1 MANELSVIL
10 DSELTKAECA
20 LPKNFNK
27 DRFVHN
33 AIAMLNCN
41 ENLAKFVAKSTT
53 GLAQVKAGLM
63 KAAMLNLDALSD
75 ECYLIPYGSTLNFQ
89 TSYKGLI
96 KLCMLYSERPILEV
110 YAKVVKDGDRFEER
124 IENGNQVIN
133 FSPKPF
139 NNGEV
144 IGAFAIVRFTD
155 GGLLYDTMSVDELEY
170 NRKTF
175 SKVPNSPAW
184 SKATNEMY
192 KKTVLRRLLKT
203 ITLNF
208 ENTEQQASFKDDDF
222 VVNKEPEEVEETD
235 IYKDVIESTATEV
248 TDK

>member
-89 TSYKGLI
+89 TSY
-96 KLCMLYSERPILEV
+96 
-110 YAKVVKDGDRFEER
+110 
-124 IENGNQVIN
+124 
-133 FSPKPF
+133 
-139 NNGEV
+139 
-144 IGAFAIVRFTD
+144 
-155 GGLLYDTMSVDELEY
+155 
-170 NRKTF
+170 
-175 SKVPNSPAW
+175 
-184 SKATNEMY
+184 
-192 KKTVLRRLLKT
+192 
-203 ITLNF
+203 
-208 ENTEQQASFKDDDF
+208 
-222 VVNKEPEEVEETD
+222 
-235 IYKDVIESTATEV
+235 
-248 TDK
+248 